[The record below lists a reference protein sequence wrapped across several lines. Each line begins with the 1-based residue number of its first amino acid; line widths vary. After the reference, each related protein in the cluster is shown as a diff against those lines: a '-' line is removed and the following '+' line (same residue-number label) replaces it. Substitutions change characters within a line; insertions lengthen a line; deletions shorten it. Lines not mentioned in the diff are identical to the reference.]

1 MRNRLSF
8 LICALSLTVLPSCA
22 HRAAQVTIPPAAAW
36 RDFVDLQPGWRRQ
49 VITPLLKSGG
59 FTLPNL
65 VPQVSGNTV
74 TLSDGGELEGYETS
88 FYAVAPHPKGG
99 VRISFASAEVTRK
112 GVSLPQPSPVLPLFQ
127 LPSQARYVRLVFLTR
142 VSGVNHDMAVLATR
156 EAAEL
161 DRLSSELEVNPG
173 VLGIAVRPQ
182 GPVTG
187 PGGAGWGPVR

>member
-1 MRNRLSF
+1 
-8 LICALSLTVLPSCA
+8 
-22 HRAAQVTIPPAAAW
+22 
-36 RDFVDLQPGWRRQ
+36 
-49 VITPLLKSGG
+49 
-59 FTLPNL
+59 

-74 TLSDGGELEGYETS
+74 ELSDGGELEGYETS
-88 FYAVAPHPKGG
+88 FYAVTPHPKGG

-127 LPSQARYVRLVFLTR
+127 LPSQARKVRLVFLTR

-161 DRLSSELEVNPG
+161 NRLTSELEVNPG
-173 VLGIAVRPQ
+173 VCAPAGRTYCAWIPLGIAVRPQ

-187 PGGAGWGPVR
+187 PGGDGWGPVR

>member
-1 MRNRLSF
+1 VRNRPFLS
-8 LICALSLTVLPSCA
+8 SCA
-22 HRAAQVTIPPAAAW
+22 HRAAQVTIPPATAW
-36 RDFVDLQPGWRRQ
+36 RDFVDLQPGWRLQ

-74 TLSDGGELEGYETS
+74 ELSDGGELEGYETS

-99 VRISFASAEVTRK
+99 VRISFASAEVTRE
-112 GVSLPQPSPVLPLFQ
+112 G
-127 LPSQARYVRLVFLTR
+127 VFLTR

-161 DRLSSELEVNPG
+161 DRLTSELEMNPG
-173 VLGIAVRPQ
+173 VCTPAGRTYCAWIPLGIAVRPQ
-182 GPVTG
+182 GPVAG
-187 PGGAGWGPVR
+187 PGGDGWGPVR